1 MAIRSVDR
9 ADGCTRIVVGDTLT
23 PDDVAL
29 VRDALGLDPRSG
41 HIAIDLRGTKT
52 CEAPALVMLA
62 RLLSES
68 GARPEFLGLTVA
80 SERLLRY
87 FGVRLESANVADET
101 YGTGE

>member
-9 ADGCTRIVVGDTLT
+9 ADGCTRIVVGDALT
-23 PDDVAL
+23 PGDVAL
-29 VRDALGLDPRSG
+29 VRDALGLDPRG
-41 HIAIDLRGTKT
+41 RRVAIDLRGTRN

-68 GARPEFLGLTVA
+68 DARPGFLGLTVA

-87 FGVRLESANVADET
+87 VGVRLGAASA
-101 YGTGE
+101 GGEASGVGE